1 MKKILIIFLGVML
14 IMAGKAKAD
23 TPVKTKA
30 APKAKTETTAKAP
43 KAAKT
48 DKPAKAAAKPKAAPK
63 AKATTVI
70 METTQGKIVFKL
82 FPKQAP
88 KTVEN
93 FVGLVNK
100 GYYNGIIF
108 HRIIKDFMIQGG
120 DPTGT
125 GRGGESLWGGKFED
139 EFDKSLTF
147 NKPGLLAMANA
158 GPNTNGSQ
166 FFITTVPTP
175 WLNFHHTIFGEVT
188 EGMDVVTKLENVH
201 TGYGDRPVEEQ
212 KIIKAYVK

>member
-1 MKKILIIFLGVML
+1 MKKLFIIFLGVIF

-23 TPVKTKA
+23 TPVKAKEAKPKTTEAKA
-30 APKAKTETTAKAP
+30 EKPKATKP
-43 KAAKT
+43 KAAK
-48 DKPAKAAAKPKAAPK
+48 APM
-63 AKATTVI
+63 VVF
-70 METTQGKIVFKL
+70 ETTQGKIVFKL
-82 FPKQAP
+82 FPKEAP

-139 EFDKSLTF
+139 EFSQLTF
-147 NKPGLLAMANA
+147 SKKGLLAMANA

-166 FFITTVPTP
+166 FFITTVLTP
-175 WLNFHHTIFGEVT
+175 WLDNRHTIFGEVVD
-188 EGMDVVTKLENVH
+188 GYDVVEKLENVR

-212 KIIKAYVK
+212 KIIKAYVKK